1 MNVFIYLSSPS
12 PQTYPQTQ
20 STARLETRQRENI
33 GKLCGGGVGW
43 GLVGEAPLTPE
54 ILAPSWGPS
63 VQFHNTYRPI
73 SRIEVA
79 WCFDSSFACAFV
91 P

>member
-1 MNVFIYLSSPS
+1 MYSFIFLTPHPKPTHKLSDP
-12 PQTYPQTQ
+12 
-20 STARLETRQRENI
+20 RLETRQRENI